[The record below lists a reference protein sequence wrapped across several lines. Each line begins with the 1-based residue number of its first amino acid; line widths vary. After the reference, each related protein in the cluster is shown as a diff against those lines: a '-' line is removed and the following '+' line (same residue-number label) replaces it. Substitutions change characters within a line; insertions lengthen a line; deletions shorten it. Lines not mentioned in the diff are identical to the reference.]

1 MPRPVSDLAGFFI
14 ACCSSYS
21 SLKSTAPVK
30 VHHLKETGMEVLQY
44 QVIEASNGFC
54 IAAFDESIGGFC
66 RLSKEVYQRFEEAC
80 AALFTGTWTLA

>member
-14 ACCSSYS
+14 AYCFPYS

-30 VHHLKETGMEVLQY
+30 VHHLKETIMEVLQY
-44 QVIEASNGFC
+44 QVIEAGNGFC
-54 IAAFDESIGGFC
+54 IAAFDESLGGFS
-66 RLSKEVYQRFEEAC
+66 RLSKEVYQLFEEAC